1 MKKAQTTKSAPKLKC
16 YKLNVRVRA
25 PNTGKKICLTKKIA
39 VRAQR
44 PCMRKIHMC
53 WCGYKTAQTKS
64 TNEKKK

>member
-1 MKKAQTTKSAPKLKC
+1 M
-16 YKLNVRVRA
+16 RVRA

-64 TNEKKK
+64 TNKKKKMNRNRTVIKAEEHYAQSV